1 MKPIVITV
9 DEHGKTS
16 LTPEELQK
24 IVDEAYQTGYSDGSR
39 SVVITTPTYP
49 NYVPQPHYLPTIVTC
64 LSGE

>member
-16 LTPEELQK
+16 LTPDELQK

-49 NYVPQPHYLPTIVTC
+49 INVPQPHYIPPIVTC